1 MFERVLPLLLSGEF
15 VCQISHPEA
24 FLYLSSEKNAQ
35 EVSSYLA
42 KMKLTLS
49 TTPQQSA
56 FYLTYQQLDDT
67 NRKSCKEEFTS
78 IKQQLRPL
86 VHFMELLMRVTR
98 NDEILSVGAVLEKHA
113 LMAKV
118 DDSHDL
124 SHQLDTI
131 ANQFAGIYDKTKSGR
146 LDKIFRRLEKEGYV
160 VLANPEREI
169 YQITG
174 KIEYLQD
181 IIAFLMEHE
190 GIEEQEEQLET
201 GTLW

>member
-1 MFERVLPLLLSGEF
+1 
-15 VCQISHPEA
+15 
-24 FLYLSSEKNAQ
+24 
-35 EVSSYLA
+35 
-42 KMKLTLS
+42 MKLTLS

-56 FYLTYQQLDDT
+56 FYLTYQQLDDA
-67 NRKSCKEEFTS
+67 NRKSCKEEFIS

-98 NDEILSVGAVLEKHA
+98 NDEILSAGAVLEKHA
-113 LMAKV
+113 LMAKI

-190 GIEEQEEQLET
+190 GIEEQEEQPET